1 MGALMAGHLQND
13 EGEAQFEH
21 NLQGNQAAEGV
32 VVTLFR
38 GAQKMRDQD
47 YGDQTRRAR
56 PTARGISGSNL
67 ITLTKAEITMRYS

>member
-38 GAQKMRDQD
+38 GTQKMRDQD
-47 YGDQTRRAR
+47 YGDQSSRAR
-56 PTARGISGSNL
+56 PTASKHGKDDRPIQ
-67 ITLTKAEITMRYS
+67 T